1 VGEGRAETE
10 EREGALSNRSLNTN
24 VLLIC
29 LTILSTLYGNTIRSP
44 SLVGEAEVESLA
56 PVVLCSGKVCECQ
69 ESNSVAGSSA
79 SSAKSEQKTHIRA
92 CLPSKERPI
101 SSPFAHCAICSR
113 SPLQDLFVEAGG
125 QFGPAIASR
134 TTALTNYD
142 EVESSDSEED
152 RVSLLV
158 ARSVARL
165 VDCDVLGESA

>member
-10 EREGALSNRSLNTN
+10 EREGALSNQSLNTN
-24 VLLIC
+24 ALLIC

-101 SSPFAHCAICSR
+101 SSPFARCAICSR
-113 SPLQDLFVEAGG
+113 SPRPDLFVARPAFSSGRCSRRG
-125 QFGPAIASR
+125 QPYSQI
-134 TTALTNYD
+134 TM
-142 EVESSDSEED
+142 
-152 RVSLLV
+152 
-158 ARSVARL
+158 RL
-165 VDCDVLGESA
+165 RAVIPRRIEFPFL